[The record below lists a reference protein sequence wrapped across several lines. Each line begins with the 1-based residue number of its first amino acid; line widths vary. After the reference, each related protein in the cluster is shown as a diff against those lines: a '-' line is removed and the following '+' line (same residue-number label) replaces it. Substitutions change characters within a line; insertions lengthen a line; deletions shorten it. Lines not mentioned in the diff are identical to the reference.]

1 MKKIRTAVVGVG
13 YLGQYHAEKYVS
25 LEHSKLIAV
34 CDIDSNRCN
43 YIAKTY
49 HVHAYSDYR
58 QLVNLVDAVSIVV
71 PTPQHFE
78 IAQFFLKNK
87 ISVLIEKPITT
98 TIEEADCLIETA
110 KANHAL
116 IQVGH
121 IERFN
126 NAVKA
131 IDRYLSTPRFIEST
145 RVAPFK
151 LRGSEVNVV
160 LDMMIHDIDI
170 IQSLVQS
177 NIRSISATGASV
189 LTPYIDIINARI
201 EFENGCIS
209 NITASRVSPK
219 KERILRIFQH
229 DCYIDL
235 DLDRKRLS
243 LYKKGSRE
251 MFPGIPEIIQEKY
264 HFDQGDALKDQIE
277 AFLNAILYQ
286 VKPVVSGEDGRKAL
300 KTAIDIAKKAHAY
313 NSQYPLT
320 TNE

>member
-25 LEHSKLIAV
+25 LEHSELIAV
-34 CDIDSNRCN
+34 CDIDPNRCN
-43 YIAKTY
+43 HIAKTH
-49 HVHAYSDYR
+49 HVHAFSDYR

-78 IAQFFLKNK
+78 VAQFFLKNK
-87 ISVLIEKPITT
+87 ISVLIEKPIAT
-98 TIEEADCLIETA
+98 TIEQADRLIATA
-110 KANHAL
+110 QANHTL

-131 IDRYLSTPRFIEST
+131 IDRYLSIPRFIEST
-145 RVAPFK
+145 RIAPFK
-151 LRGSEVNVV
+151 LRGSDVNVV

-177 NIRSISATGASV
+177 DTRSISATGASV

-201 EFENGCIS
+201 EFENGCVA

-219 KERILRIFQH
+219 QERTLRIFQH
-229 DCYIDL
+229 DRYIDL
-235 DLDRKRLS
+235 DLDRKRLR
-243 LYKKGSRE
+243 LYKKGHQE
-251 MFPGIPEIIQEKY
+251 IFPGVPEIIQEKH
-264 HFDQGDALKDQIE
+264 HFDQGDALKEQIE
-277 AFLNAILYQ
+277 SFLNAILYQ
-286 VKPVVSGEDGRKAL
+286 VTPVVSGEDGRKAL
-300 KTAIDIAKKAHAY
+300 KTALDIAKKAYAY
-313 NSQYPLT
+313 NSQCPLT